1 MNRAAKR
8 VLTWTLVATL
18 GLGAVALGIS
28 LVAGHGAAQARA
40 LVHCPMHPTYV
51 SDHPGDCPIC
61 GMRLVP
67 FDAPAPAPAAAERP
81 VAVPAGA
88 AGSYTCSMC
97 PEVVALEP
105 GRCPKCGMDLVPI
118 PEAKGG
124 GSALPGLAVVTV
136 SEEGRRQ
143 AGIQTAAA
151 EERRLQRTI
160 RTFGTVVADET
171 RVRHVHTKVPGWVE
185 SLQVNFT
192 GQQVRRGQPILALY
206 SQELLSSQQEYL
218 QALEASRALGGG
230 VARPGASALLRASRR
245 RLELLDVPAE
255 AVAELE
261 RTGTPQRAV
270 VLRSPIHGTVT
281 AKGVFEGQQVEP
293 GLELLTITD
302 LSRVWIRAALYEGD
316 AALVQVGQRATFRLP
331 YDPRLALEAAVS
343 FIEPGLDPGSRTLG
357 VRFELDNR
365 AGALKP
371 GMFVD
376 VLLELP
382 AEQGLA
388 IPESAILDT
397 GLRRLVYVE
406 LPGGR
411 FAPREV
417 EVGLRSG
424 GLARVLSGL
433 QAGERVAIHGNFLLD
448 SEARIQGALAGRPDP
463 HAGHAAEAPP

>member
-1 MNRAAKR
+1 MTHLGKR
-8 VLTWTLVATL
+8 LLAWTLVATL
-18 GLGAVALGIS
+18 GLGAAALG
-28 LVAGHGAAQARA
+28 VFCCAGHGDGQVQSLYR
-40 LVHCPMHPTYV
+40 CPMHPTYV

-67 FDAPAPAPAAAERP
+67 FDAPTPAPAPAEHAAHGS
-81 VAVPAGA
+81 APAP
-88 AGSYTCSMC
+88 GSYTCSMC
-97 PEVVALEP
+97 PEVVSTEP
-105 GRCPKCGMDLVPI
+105 GRCPKCGMDLVPV
-118 PEAKGG
+118 PEARGAG
-124 GSALPGLAVVTV
+124 AAVPGLAVVAV

-143 AGIQTAAA
+143 AGIQTAVA
-151 EERRLQRTI
+151 EVRRLQRTI
-160 RTFGTVVADET
+160 RTVGTVVADET

-192 GQQVRRGQPILALY
+192 GQQVRQGQPILSLY

-218 QALEASRALGGG
+218 QALEANRALGTGD
-230 VARPGASALLRASRR
+230 ARPGAGALLRASRR
-245 RLELLDVPAE
+245 RLELLDVPVE

-261 RTGTPQRAV
+261 RTGTPQRTV

-293 GLELLTITD
+293 GTELLTITD

-316 AALVQVGQRATFRLP
+316 ASLVHVGQRATFRLP
-331 YDPRLALEAAVS
+331 YDPRLALEAPVS
-343 FIEPGLDPGSRTLG
+343 FIEPSLDPASRTLG

-382 AEQGLA
+382 AEEGLA
-388 IPESAILDT
+388 IPDAAILDT
-397 GLRRLVYVE
+397 GLRRVVYVE

-411 FAPREV
+411 FAPREI
-417 EVGLRSG
+417 EVGLRAE
-424 GLARVLSGL
+424 GLAQILSGL

-448 SEARIQGALAGRPDP
+448 SEARIQGALAGTPDP